1 MDLLQETGKEVSLK
15 HTGIKQ
21 GPYSAPV
28 QDTHANQMQY
38 DILQLQTDM
47 QILKES
53 MITTQHQYAAPCPP
67 SKMKDEIQ
75 DESGNQALKANETS

>member
-1 MDLLQETGKEVSLK
+1 
-15 HTGIKQ
+15 
-21 GPYSAPV
+21 
-28 QDTHANQMQY
+28 
-38 DILQLQTDM
+38 M

-53 MITTQHQYAAPCPP
+53 MITPQHQYDVPCPP

>member
-1 MDLLQETGKEVSLK
+1 M
-15 HTGIKQ
+15 
-21 GPYSAPV
+21 
-28 QDTHANQMQY
+28 
-38 DILQLQTDM
+38 QLQTDM

-53 MITTQHQYAAPCPP
+53 MITLQHQYDAPCPP